1 MTSWQTF
8 WCHDVFLTLSHV
20 FDVMTNLLTLWR
32 TLWRYDVLKL
42 SWQHKHG
49 HNQMHTNISEWW
61 CGQTLCW
68 VGITCVQKH
77 THNLYLFRPILKIIL
92 AIIEMHM
99 ILCAKTLCC
108 PHQGCLLTSTYCT
121 CWFREPVWAVLRKF
135 TTWNYIYLIA
145 PISVFGHPRNTNLVP
160 TPTFSRSLN
169 PIGML

>member
-8 WCHDVFLTLSHV
+8 WCHDVLLTLSHV
-20 FDVMTNLLTLWR
+20 FDVMTNFLTLWR

-121 CWFREPVWAVLRKF
+121 CI
-135 TTWNYIYLIA
+135 YIYILIMILTYNLHDHRSRQILS
-145 PISVFGHPRNTNLVP
+145 ISFTASVAHTFGV
-160 TPTFSRSLN
+160 
-169 PIGML
+169 